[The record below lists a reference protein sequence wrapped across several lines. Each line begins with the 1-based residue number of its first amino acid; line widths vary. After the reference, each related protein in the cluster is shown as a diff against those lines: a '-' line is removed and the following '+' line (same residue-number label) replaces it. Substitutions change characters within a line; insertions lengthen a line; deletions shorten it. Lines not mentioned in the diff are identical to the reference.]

1 MRCIEL
7 AMLSNPAAGEFRVF
21 NQITE
26 WFSVNDFAE
35 RVQRVG
41 TQMGLDVQISKVA
54 NPRVEKEEHFYE
66 VVHTKLLD
74 LGLEPHLL
82 SDAETESM
90 ITLAL
95 ENRDRIDLSQIAPT
109 VSWRTT
115 ENTVDVNPALEKA

>member
-1 MRCIEL
+1 
-7 AMLSNPAAGEFRVF
+7 MLSDPAPGEFRVF

-41 TQMGLDVQISKVA
+41 NSMGLDVQINSVP
-54 NPRVEKEEHFYE
+54 NPRVEKEEHYYE

-82 SDAETESM
+82 DDAEVERM
-90 ITLAL
+90 IGLAL
-95 ENRDRIDLSQIAPT
+95 QHRDRIDPAMIVPT
-109 VSWRTT
+109 VSWRATESPVAPTT
-115 ENTVDVNPALEKA
+115 LEKA